1 MKGGLLLKTKFFI
14 IVFVIFCLT
23 ASFAAE
29 TVRKEVLPNGMTVL
43 IQPVDEDITAI
54 EVFVKTGVMN
64 EEKSQCGICG
74 LITPLMLRGTKTIS
88 ARDINMEIESLGG
101 TIQAIS
107 SQDYSEYYIVST
119 ADYFDTGLRIISD
132 IILHPAFLQEEIDK
146 EKQNILLE
154 MEKQQNRPFAM
165 LNDMFNT
172 TLYQR
177 HPYGRPALGVRQNIE
192 KLTREDIIN
201 FYSRNYVPGNIVVSI
216 AGKVEPNSTMEKV
229 KTAFAG
235 LPDSPS
241 PALNNPDEPKPLL
254 WREDYRSSG
263 GDAGWFFLGYPAP
276 SILSP
281 DFPAMEVLQLV
292 IGGGMN
298 SRMWVKLREKK
309 GLAYDLGS
317 FMTPTIGPG
326 RMVTFIATTPG
337 KVNES
342 RKAIID
348 EVRDIRQGKITNE
361 EIEIMKTYRVG
372 QYYINEE
379 TVKSKAYNIGLYE
392 ILGTGYQY
400 YLDYP
405 GLIQK
410 VTKEDI
416 VRVANEY
423 LTNPVFVV
431 ISPKRPDGIESGR

>member
-1 MKGGLLLKTKFFI
+1 MKKAFFI
-14 IVFVIFCLT
+14 LLFIIFSLT
-23 ASFAAE
+23 SSFAAE
-29 TVRKEVLPNGMTVL
+29 TVHKEVLPSGMTVL

-64 EEKSQCGICG
+64 EEKSQCGISG
-74 LITPLMLRGTKTIS
+74 LITPLMLRGTNTVS

-107 SQDYSEYYIVST
+107 NQDYSEYYIVST
-119 ADYFDTGLRIISD
+119 SEYFDTDLRIISD
-132 IILHPAFLQEEIDK
+132 IIIHPAFLQEEIDK
-146 EKQNILLE
+146 ERQNILLE
-154 MEKQQNRPFAM
+154 MEKQQNRPFAR
-165 LNDMFNT
+165 LNDMFNA

-177 HPYGRPALGVRQNIE
+177 HPYGRPALGIRENIE
-192 KLTREDIIN
+192 KFTREDIIN
-201 FYSRNYVPGNIVVSI
+201 FYNANYVTKNIVVSI
-216 AGKVEPNSTMEKV
+216 AGKVDVKSTLEKV
-229 KTAFAG
+229 KTAFSG
-235 LPDSPS
+235 LPDSP
-241 PALNNPDEPKPLL
+241 PPDIHNPDEPKPLL
-254 WREDYRSSG
+254 WREDYRASS

-326 RMVTFIATTPG
+326 RMITFIATTPG

-342 RKAIID
+342 RKAILD

-361 EIEIMKTYRVG
+361 EIDIMKTYRIG

-379 TVKSKAYNIGLYE
+379 TVRSKAYNLGLYE
-392 ILGTGYQY
+392 ILGAGYQY

-405 GLIQK
+405 ALIQK
-410 VTKEDI
+410 VTKDDM

-431 ISPKRPDGIESGR
+431 ISPKRPDGIQGDR